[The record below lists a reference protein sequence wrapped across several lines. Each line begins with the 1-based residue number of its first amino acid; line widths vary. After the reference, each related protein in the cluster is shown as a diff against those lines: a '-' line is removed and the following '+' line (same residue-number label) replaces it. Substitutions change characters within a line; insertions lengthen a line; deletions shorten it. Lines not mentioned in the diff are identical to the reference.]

1 MKHTSNDYDEMQRTA
16 REHLLARGAEL
27 RDRVTRVRADLR
39 RELAALPAD
48 APDAAVA
55 RGNDAA
61 LEAIGEAAQVEL
73 DAIEKALRRIDADMF
88 AVCESCG
95 RDIELARL
103 DAVPY
108 TTYCGACVRDA

>member
-1 MKHTSNDYDEMQRTA
+1 MKHPIHDSDEMQRTA

-27 RDRVTRVRADLR
+27 RERLNRVRADLR

-61 LEAIGEAAQVEL
+61 LEAIGDAARGEL
-73 DAIEKALRRIDADMF
+73 ARIENALRRIDADMF
-88 AVCESCG
+88 AICERCG
-95 RDIELARL
+95 HEIEAARL

-108 TTYCGACVRDA
+108 ATHCGACAREA

>member
-1 MKHTSNDYDEMQRTA
+1 MKHTNDDYDEMQRNA
-16 REHLLARGAEL
+16 RDHLLARGAEL
-27 RDRVTRVRADLR
+27 RDRLTRVRADLR
-39 RELAALPAD
+39 REIAALPAD

-61 LEAIGEAAQVEL
+61 LEAIGEAAQAEL

-88 AVCESCG
+88 AICEKCG
-95 RDIELARL
+95 RDIELERL

-108 TTYCGACVRDA
+108 ATNCGACARDA